1 MPKKYYFSFAIILA
15 AGCLLFS
22 SACGNS
28 SESSKVLTSAQV
40 AAIGTQMQ
48 QGLAASASSI
58 TTTPC
63 PKGSTAQYCTTGTI
77 ACGGGGTIT
86 ITSDLSGTLGTSN
99 SGQIDG
105 TITAV
110 PTNCSVAGSNLV
122 INGDP
127 SVVFDNT
134 IDISAGQLMSMTAT
148 ETGAI
153 SYGPDPA
160 GVCQIN
166 VASTVTFG
174 KTPSCTF
181 TGTMCGQT
189 INASCQ

>member
-1 MPKKYYFSFAIILA
+1 MLKKYFFSFAIILA
-15 AGCLLFS
+15 AGCIVFS
-22 SACGNS
+22 SACGSSSQNS
-28 SESSKVLTSAQV
+28 KGLTPAQV

-48 QGLAASASSI
+48 QGLSASANSI
-58 TTTPC
+58 TSTPC

-77 ACGGGGTIT
+77 ACNGGGTIT
-86 ITSDLSGTLGTSN
+86 ITSDLSGTLGTGN
-99 SGQIDG
+99 SGEIDG

-110 PTNCSVAGSNLV
+110 PNNCSVKGSNLV

-127 SVVFDNT
+127 SVVFENT

-153 SYGPDPA
+153 SYGTDPT

-174 KTPSCTF
+174 KIPSCTF
-181 TGTMCGQT
+181 SGTMCGQT
-189 INASCQ
+189 INTSCQ